1 MHSKSLLI
9 HTTTSLAMTITH
21 MQHKRCFQ
29 LIMYGFVGQIE
40 RYNYYI
46 KHQRSAGLVA
56 SICID

>member
-1 MHSKSLLI
+1 
-9 HTTTSLAMTITH
+9 